1 MEKITRLTESDL
13 TRLVRRVIEEQTTMD
28 DSCLK
33 KMGFKFYPKSGNSMR
48 QGPYGNIPAY
58 YKDKY
63 QGNDAMFY
71 MNGKLRIMGGKT
83 TNNPSGMEKRG
94 EWKCESGKL
103 NVFNLSEW
111 KRAMPS

>member
-48 QGPYGNIPAY
+48 QVPI
-58 YKDKY
+58 
-63 QGNDAMFY
+63 
-71 MNGKLRIMGGKT
+71 
-83 TNNPSGMEKRG
+83 
-94 EWKCESGKL
+94 L
-103 NVFNLSEW
+103 N
-111 KRAMPS
+111 R